1 MSEVKIVGRGV
12 DTLVL
17 NVCYADGHMR
27 PLKQE
32 LADEMQQELEQ
43 LQSVARQEETAVVT
57 HWTFKG
63 FTLYMQPKGS
73 RGQWRWILKS
83 PLLTVAISRGRLSR
97 IIAQVRLSSEYLWS
111 CEYLAEAIVEVGLFL
126 YSVFGDYL
134 WFQVSAVDMCADVV
148 GWDISQTNWQ
158 DCFISRAVGDDGRPR
173 DDALLIDGPDVVRRR
188 WKRIET
194 LDFGKHT
201 SPVSCCIYHK
211 TAEIRQR
218 SPSKVWFHDL
228 WKRNGWDGVSEVW
241 RVEFRLTREFL
252 HAASIEAAEDLPD
265 HIQALWEYCAGH
277 PGGAAD
283 GLPYGWLRYVTP
295 TQDTNRARWPVHPA
309 WAVIQDAFLQEDNG
323 LGPIVRV
330 RKREKNI
337 ERGLA
342 SVIGY
347 LSTLA
352 AWVGGDLATPE
363 VDISLVLRWLYGAGL
378 DYLEEKE
385 RDFSKLV
392 QQTQKLYGS
401 EPQAS

>member
-1 MSEVKIVGRGV
+1 MQEVKIVGRGV

-17 NVCYADGHMR
+17 NVCYTNECFQPVKR
-27 PLKQE
+27 E
-32 LADEMQQELEQ
+32 LDESVQRELNQ
-43 LQSVARQEETAVVT
+43 LQNMARLSEAPVPTRWAFRGIVLFMQE
-57 HWTFKG
+57 
-63 FTLYMQPKGS
+63 KGS
-73 RGQWRWILKS
+73 RGQWRWILRS
-83 PLLTVAISRGRLSR
+83 PLVTLAVSRGCLSR
-97 IIAQVRLSSEYLWS
+97 VIAQVRLSSEYLWS
-111 CEYLAEAIVEVGLFL
+111 CEYLAEAIVEIGMFL
-126 YSVFGDYL
+126 YGLFGDYL
-134 WFQVSAVDMCADVV
+134 WFQVSEVDLCTDVV
-148 GWDISQTNWQ
+148 GWDVSQVDWQ
-158 DCFISRAVGDDGRPR
+158 EGFVSRAVSDDSRPR
-173 DDALLIDGPDVVRRR
+173 HDLAVPGGPDVVRRR

-201 SPVSCCIYHK
+201 SAVSCCIYHK
-211 TAEIRQR
+211 TAEIKEK
-218 SPSKVWFHDL
+218 SPTKVWFHDL
-228 WKRNGWDGVSEVW
+228 WKCNGWDGSSEVW

-252 HAASIEAAEDLPD
+252 HSASIEIAEDLPA

-277 PGGAAD
+277 PGGGAD
-283 GLPYGWLRYVTP
+283 GWPDGWLRYVTP
-295 TQDTNRARWPVHPA
+295 TADKTRARWPVHPA
-309 WAVIQDAFLQEDNG
+309 WTVIQGAFGQEDEG

-363 VDISLVLRWLYGAGL
+363 TDISLVLRWLYGAGL

-392 QQTQKLYGS
+392 QQKQKLYGS
-401 EPQAS
+401 ETQAS